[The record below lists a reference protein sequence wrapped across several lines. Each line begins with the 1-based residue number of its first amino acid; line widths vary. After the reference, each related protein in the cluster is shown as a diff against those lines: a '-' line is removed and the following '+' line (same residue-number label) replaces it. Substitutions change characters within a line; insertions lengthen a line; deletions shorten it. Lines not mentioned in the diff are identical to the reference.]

1 MTEFRPDLIQL
12 VLDKLHP
19 PYVRV
24 GVVSQRYEGKTS
36 STEPWYNSQY
46 NVRKIDQVLIN
57 AWSAACPIKELYLP
71 AENEF
76 IPTDFDLV
84 PLDKDKASKVP
95 KLVVVSFCSSSY
107 SLIKLMLFAGQ

>member
-24 GVVSQRYEGKTS
+24 GVVSQRYEGKTNY
-36 STEPWYNSQY
+36 TEPWYNSQY

-107 SLIKLMLFAGQ
+107 SLFKLMLFAGQ